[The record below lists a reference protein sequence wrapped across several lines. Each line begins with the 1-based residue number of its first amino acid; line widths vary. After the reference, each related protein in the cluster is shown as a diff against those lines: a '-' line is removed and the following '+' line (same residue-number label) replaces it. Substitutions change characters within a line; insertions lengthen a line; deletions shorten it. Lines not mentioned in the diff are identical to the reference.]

1 MYYGCLCFSSSRY
14 YINSLNFLRFLC
26 CINPQ
31 IIAMQLS
38 INLGEL
44 SSVSL
49 ISIPSRLS
57 IIQQSLKSW
66 SFSDLYFQ
74 LKRIRKKYK
83 RRKAKNDLVKLG
95 SKVTACWEMN
105 LLFKSIKLWK
115 TKQILYWNGNI
126 LKEKCLRWM

>member
-1 MYYGCLCFSSSRY
+1 
-14 YINSLNFLRFLC
+14 
-26 CINPQ
+26 
-31 IIAMQLS
+31 MQLS

-74 LKRIRKKYK
+74 LKRIRRLKSTKEEK
-83 RRKAKNDLVKLG
+83 RKMILSNWDRKSQLA
-95 SKVTACWEMN
+95 
-105 LLFKSIKLWK
+105 
-115 TKQILYWNGNI
+115 
-126 LKEKCLRWM
+126 EK